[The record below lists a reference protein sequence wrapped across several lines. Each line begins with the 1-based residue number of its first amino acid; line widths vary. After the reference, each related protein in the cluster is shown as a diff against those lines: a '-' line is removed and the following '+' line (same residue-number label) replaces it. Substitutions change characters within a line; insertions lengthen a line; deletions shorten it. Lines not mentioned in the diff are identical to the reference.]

1 MSTTIKVSDA
11 VLKAAA
17 AKGMDEF
24 IKVFTDKYLE
34 VIGGELKAETMPLL
48 NGYQH
53 SLLGYHFFREEVM
66 DGGFVQLIQN
76 GYGPY
81 IFENPFGKAMRLFG
95 AKDFSKLIY
104 QAKEIYDRNKE
115 DLTRERS
122 EEDFM
127 AMYEQ
132 YEIFD
137 DMEEEFLDMEE
148 QVTALIAAYLDE
160 HLEEFAKVE

>member
-11 VLKAAA
+11 ALKAAA

-24 IKVFTDKYLE
+24 IKIFTDKYLE
-34 VIGGELKAETMPLL
+34 VISGELKAETMPLL

-148 QVTALIAAYLDE
+148 QVTALIAAYVDE
-160 HLEEFAKVE
+160 HLEKFAKVE